1 MTKEQM
7 QSLLEELSTDIKYL
21 VQELE
26 DIEPDTDFVV
36 SRLLDIRK
44 LINEKE
50 NSLYMEIRK

>member
-36 SRLLDIRK
+36 SRLLDIRA

-50 NSLYMEIRK
+50 NNLYMEIRK